1 MNRTRLLPPP
11 HQRLLPLAA
20 VALVLA
26 LLSVRVAESDGHAR
40 LHAAPVTPTT
50 PSTASLGPLEGVA
63 VPVSGPVKGGQSTRD
78 VQREAERRAS
88 RRQRRRI
95 RRQGDGPTS
104 VQGDGPTS
112 VQGDGPTSVLHASVV
127 RQGSRVLIVL
137 ALGVLLAL
145 PLIASRLLSRRAS

>member
-11 HQRLLPLAA
+11 HRSLLLLAA

-50 PSTASLGPLEGVA
+50 PSNASLVPLQGVA
-63 VPVSGPVKGGQSTRD
+63 VPVSGPVSGGQSAREI
-78 VQREAERRAS
+78 QREAEQRAY

-95 RRQGDGPTS
+95 RRQGL
-104 VQGDGPTS
+104 GPTS

-145 PLIASRLLSRRAS
+145 PLIASRLSSRRAS

>member
-11 HQRLLPLAA
+11 HRSLLLLAA

-50 PSTASLGPLEGVA
+50 PSTASLVPLQGVA
-63 VPVSGPVKGGQSTRD
+63 VPVSGPVSGGQSTRD
-78 VQREAERRAS
+78 IQREAEQRAY

-95 RRQGDGPTS
+95 RRQGDGPT
-104 VQGDGPTS
+104 P

-145 PLIASRLLSRRAS
+145 PLIASRLSSRRAS

>member
-11 HQRLLPLAA
+11 HRSLLLLAA

-50 PSTASLGPLEGVA
+50 PSTASLVPLEGVA
-63 VPVSGPVKGGQSTRD
+63 VPVSGPVNGGQSARD
-78 VQREAERRAS
+78 IQREAEQRAY

-95 RRQGDGPTS
+95 RR
-104 VQGDGPTS
+104 QGDGPTS

-145 PLIASRLLSRRAS
+145 PLIASRLSSRRAS

>member
-11 HQRLLPLAA
+11 HRSLLLLAA

-50 PSTASLGPLEGVA
+50 PSTASLVPLQGVA
-63 VPVSGPVKGGQSTRD
+63 VPVSGPVSGGQSARD
-78 VQREAERRAS
+78 IQREAEQRAY

-95 RRQGDGPTS
+95 RR
-104 VQGDGPTS
+104 QGDGPTS

-145 PLIASRLLSRRAS
+145 PLIASRLSSRRAS